1 MSISPIFSPKRL
13 LAVAAFFLQRAR
25 DKSLNDLS
33 LMKLIYLSERR
44 SLRRFGVPVVGDRY
58 VSMRFGPVL
67 ETGYHSLL
75 GRNEDEVSRYIVFRP
90 HRPGEDSNQF
100 CLVKSFDP
108 AEVLSESALGLL
120 HEVWEEFGELAQQR
134 DGKWAL
140 VDLTHTFPEWDK
152 RAEIY
157 NTKLTLPLE
166 TVFTLGFGE
175 NPDVARCKA
184 DEIEDLLAY
193 RG

>member
-1 MSISPIFSPKRL
+1 MLVSPLFRAKRL
-13 LAVAAFFLQRAR
+13 LAVAAFFLQRAT
-25 DKSLNDLS
+25 DKKLNDLS

-44 SLRRFGVPVVGDRY
+44 SLQRYGVPVVGDRY

-67 ETGYHSLL
+67 ESGYQSLL
-75 GRNEDEVSRYIVFRP
+75 GRNEDEVARYISFRP
-90 HRPGEDSNQF
+90 HRPGQESNHF
-100 CLVKSFDP
+100 CLIEAFDP

-152 RAEIY
+152 RAKIR
-157 NTKLTLPLE
+157 NTKVPLPLE

-175 NPDVARCKA
+175 DPEVARVKA
-184 DEIEDLLAY
+184 DEIEDLMAY
-193 RG
+193 RA